1 MRHDSSLMQQ
11 LRDALWQA
19 ASKLQSLKMTRAED
33 NPDVA
38 RLIRELRSAIPQIEP
53 ETENLMAAD

>member
-1 MRHDSSLMQQ
+1 MQQ